1 MKENPSDDRQQLL
14 EQFVKEI
21 SSGTGAVF
29 YDEDDLIELYDYASD
44 IGNDFVR
51 FEVLMCGSRLY
62 PSSVPLAE
70 RKAFYLYREGYLDA
84 AAEAMKSLPETS
96 LLKKMLGI
104 LLNPGK
110 NEKIITTLDRLLEDV
125 SEFEDEEVI
134 QLVHVAAS
142 LGHYSWITDNYSAI
156 LSKCSYQQ
164 SFLFELLNE
173 AESHDDFRT
182 VVKAAEELTLLE
194 PFNEEFWIK
203 LAEAHIN
210 NIIEVEKG
218 LSYLD
223 YALAINPKSV
233 PALLL
238 KARGMYHLEKPVEEV
253 IEVLE
258 SARMLEPDNFTIY
271 HLMAWCLLGKGYN
284 EEAVDAL
291 YDYLDAHPDNLEA
304 VETILGISNGRI
316 KRDIISPFFTGDN
329 SEKID
334 ALLEL
339 ARELISDGEFKS
351 ALLILES
358 YDKHKALGSDVAVL
372 MELLYRSA
380 RYSDIV
386 EKWQTI
392 QSDFRTHIIDLVF
405 VLSCVRINRMDLL
418 DANLDSILAKWG
430 NQNPFEPYSDITSRL
445 GSLYIFTLLSQSRID
460 GIAINID
467 ECDPFSQGLDLPL

>member
-1 MKENPSDDRQQLL
+1 SL
-14 EQFVKEI
+14 
-21 SSGTGAVF
+21 
-29 YDEDDLIELYDYASD
+29 
-44 IGNDFVR
+44 
-51 FEVLMCGSRLY
+51 LY

-70 RKAFYLYREGYLDA
+70 RKAFYLYREGYIEA

-96 LLKKMLGI
+96 LLKKMLGL
-104 LLNPGK
+104 LLNPVK
-110 NEKIITTLDRLLEDV
+110 NEKINSILDRLLSDV

-134 QLVHVAAS
+134 QLVHVASS

-173 AESHDDFRT
+173 AENQGDFHT
-182 VVKAAEELTLLE
+182 VIKAAEELTLLE

-203 LAEAHIN
+203 LGEAHIN
-210 NIIEVEKG
+210 NIFEVEKG

-223 YALAINPKSV
+223 YALAIDPNSV

-238 KARGMYHLEKPVEEV
+238 KARGLYHLEKPVEDV

-258 SARMLEPDNFTIY
+258 SARMLEPDNFTIFQ
-271 HLMAWCLLGKGYN
+271 LMALCLYGKGYK

-291 YDYLDAHPDNLEA
+291 YDYLDTHPGHLEA
-304 VETILGISNGRI
+304 VETILGVSDGRT
-316 KRDIISPFFTGDN
+316 KRDILSPFFSDDN
-329 SEKID
+329 SEQLES
-334 ALLEL
+334 LLEL
-339 ARELISDGEFKS
+339 ARGLISEGEFKS
-351 ALLILES
+351 ALLILEN
-358 YDKHKALGSDVAVL
+358 YDRHKALGTDVAVF
-372 MELLYRSA
+372 MELLYRCA

-392 QSDFRTHIIDLVF
+392 PSNFRTHIIDLVF

-418 DANLDSILAKWG
+418 DANLDSILEKWG
-430 NQNPFEPYSDITSRL
+430 SQDPLESYSDITSRL

-467 ECDPFSQGLDLPL
+467 ECDPFNQPTDLSY